1 MSTDDLRDQILR
13 IEADIENHAETLD
26 GCRKAMLLS
35 KVAIAAGAI
44 CLSVYLLGAVWLNAV
59 AVIGAMAAV
68 IGGVVVFGSNL
79 TTSNQTTTAIKALES
94 TSRNDRHD
102 QSSNYRDERG
112 PLKPFATS
120 WLCPLYPRKR
130 TCAVQCH
137 VRFVPIAD
145 IARDAI
151 RLSPTSRR
159 S

>member
-44 CLSVYLLGAVWLNAV
+44 CLSAYLLGAVWLNAV

-79 TTSNQTTTAIKALES
+79 TTSNQTTTAIKTLE
-94 TSRNDRHD
+94 RHRAELID
-102 QSSNYRDERG
+102 MINLRTIGKNEG
-112 PLKPFATS
+112 P
-120 WLCPLYPRKR
+120 
-130 TCAVQCH
+130 
-137 VRFVPIAD
+137 
-145 IARDAI
+145 
-151 RLSPTSRR
+151 
-159 S
+159 